1 MRLRVLLIAS
11 VLSTAACP
19 KRFPLPD
26 HLRVSGIEEL
36 GQRMAAARVPTDA
49 FSAEVRLTYFGPK
62 GRVRGTAAIA
72 VMRPSSLRYELQGPH
87 GGVLEAFATD
97 GRELQLLDQ
106 KGSRFLYGPAT
117 RENINQ
123 LLALVPLGLGPSE
136 WVSLLFGE
144 IGMPLSATLVYDD
157 KIGRYVG
164 TWTDQDLTHR
174 VEVDPESARATRAT
188 ISAEGT
194 LLSEIR
200 ILERDAAGLPVELE
214 LNAPAADVGVE
225 VKLRDVSHDV
235 TFDASVFILDAPR
248 SITPEYLGSQ

>member
-1 MRLRVLLIAS
+1 MKLRVLLAAFAM
-11 VLSTAACP
+11 STTACP

-26 HLRVSGIEEL
+26 RLRVSGVEEL
-36 GQRMAAARVPTDA
+36 GRRMAAARVPNDA

-62 GRVRGTAAIA
+62 GRVRGTAALA

-97 GRELQLLDQ
+97 GHELQLLDQ

-117 RENINQ
+117 RDNINR

-136 WVSLLFGE
+136 WVALLFGE
-144 IGMPLSATLVYDD
+144 IGMPLRATLVYDD

-164 TWTDQDLTHR
+164 DWTDQGMTHR

-200 ILERDAAGLPVELE
+200 ILERDVAGLPVELE
-214 LNAPAADVGVE
+214 LNAPAADIGVE
-225 VKLRDVSHDV
+225 VRVRDVSYDV
-235 TFDASVFILDAPR
+235 AFDSSIFILDAPR
-248 SITPEYLGSQ
+248 NITPEYLGSQ